1 MSAQWKS
8 TPTHWC
14 KFCALYVRDTPLE
27 RKNHDASGKHQNNI
41 QRSLR
46 ELHRGKEREEREKQR
61 AKDEVARVNGL
72 VSGSGGKSG
81 GRIQGVTSMN
91 GGGGGAGLS
100 KEAQR
105 KAHAEQLLALGVK
118 LPEQLEREV
127 TGAGGWQT
135 VSERVVE
142 DAVKQEEDSKE
153 GIIHGVHKRKVEE
166 DEEGQEAERKARRK
180 AWGSSIKTFPGAE
193 DGEED
198 LEALLSGV
206 RAKEVKKEE
215 DEVKKE
221 ESAEDGDALAAVPDI
236 DAAIVKKEDGNGDGE
251 VMAPV
256 VFKKR
261 KAKR

>member
-72 VSGSGGKSG
+72 VLGSGGKSG
-81 GRIQGVTSMN
+81 GRTQGVTSTSG

-127 TGAGGWQT
+127 TGMGGWQT
-135 VSERVVE
+135 ISERSIE
-142 DAVKQEEDSKE
+142 DAVKREDGEE
-153 GIIHGVHKRKVEE
+153 GIIRGVHKRKAEE
-166 DEEGQEAERKARRK
+166 DEEDEAERKARRK

-215 DEVKKE
+215 AEVKKE
-221 ESAEDGDALAAVPDI
+221 AAAEDGEALGAVPDI
-236 DAAIVKKEDGNGDGE
+236 DAAVVKEEDGDGE
-251 VMAPV
+251 FVAPV